1 MEPSKAKEFLGK
13 PKFVTLAYLCSERKF
28 RPRFWAHFRRHRFT
42 VFTQKIDYKT
52 KQNTKPQTEKKKS
65 HLLEDLC
72 GWSHFSLWKLWPLIG
87 KRKKGVNTRV
97 WENTHCAFVRIENPR
112 HQCPDVTCI
121 FQTYLC
127 YNFQVPVSF

>member
-52 KQNTKPQTEKKKS
+52 KQNTKPQTEKKKIS
-65 HLLEDLC
+65 PPGRSVWVVPLLPMEVVASDREKKERSQHQGVGKHTLCFCQNRESKASMPRCYLYFSDL
-72 GWSHFSLWKLWPLIG
+72 
-87 KRKKGVNTRV
+87 
-97 WENTHCAFVRIENPR
+97 
-112 HQCPDVTCI
+112 
-121 FQTYLC
+121 
-127 YNFQVPVSF
+127 PVL